1 MLAAVMVVG
10 AAAGGAQRWVDIG
23 PVQVQPSEF
32 AKLGMVIVLA
42 GYSAEKPVGE
52 HAVFLKALGILAVPA
67 LLVLSSRTSAPRCYS
82 GRSSLCC
89 RI

>member
-42 GYSAEKPVGE
+42 GYFAEKLVGE
-52 HAVFLKALGILAVPA
+52 RAVFLKALNILAVPA
-67 LLVLSSRTSAPRCYS
+67 LLVLSSRTSAPRWYS
-82 GRSSLCC
+82 GRSSS
-89 RI
+89 